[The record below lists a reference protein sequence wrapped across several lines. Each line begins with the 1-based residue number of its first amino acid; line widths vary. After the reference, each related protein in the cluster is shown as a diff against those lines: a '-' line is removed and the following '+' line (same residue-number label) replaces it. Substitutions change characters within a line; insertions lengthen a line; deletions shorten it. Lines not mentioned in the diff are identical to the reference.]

1 MQLSDQ
7 NKCTRRPFRDTQYI
21 CVCTIHQNLKL
32 LLYAI
37 PIKETYQDLIKVIT
51 CNTINNVCVLCL
63 CDKCP
68 SSSLLQTHLES
79 EIEDFDPN
87 EIIQYRQRV
96 STDRMSLVV
105 QVSSLSELCDLLI
118 QKIEKLISHSFIA
131 QSQSD
136 YLKMR
141 KKTTVLLFRIKL
153 RGIIGT
159 MVATPFTQ

>member
-1 MQLSDQ
+1 MTHS
-7 NKCTRRPFRDTQYI
+7 I
-21 CVCTIHQNLKL
+21 CVCTIHHNVKL

-37 PIKETYQDLIKVIT
+37 PIKETYHDLMKVIT
-51 CNTINNVCVLCL
+51 CNTINSVCMLCL

-79 EIEDFDPN
+79 EIEDFDPD
-87 EIIQYRQRV
+87 EIIQYSQWV

-105 QVSSLSELCDLLI
+105 QVSSLSELCNLLI
-118 QKIEKLISHSFIA
+118 QKIEKLIPHSFIA

-141 KKTTVLLFRIKL
+141 KKTTVLLFRMKL